1 MDSIL
6 RRHCGVSCASGRAPS
21 FRGYVHGHEQRN
33 DQGNGRDKEDA
44 RTPRQDYVRDAGGIM
59 LTLLSTLVSFLM
71 GGLPKILD
79 FFQDKQDKSHELKL
93 AQMQT
98 ERELQLAAAGYVA
111 QQQIE
116 AIRLDEIKT
125 ETSSAE
131 KVSLIDAQKAE
142 MSAIYAHD
150 MSLNEGTSQ
159 WMKDFRASVRPV
171 ITYGF
176 FFLLVGIDGVLA
188 YKGLTSGVEFNALA
202 DQLWDNETQALFASI
217 IAFHFGGRAFGK

>member
-1 MDSIL
+1 
-6 RRHCGVSCASGRAPS
+6 
-21 FRGYVHGHEQRN
+21 
-33 DQGNGRDKEDA
+33 
-44 RTPRQDYVRDAGGIM
+44 M
-59 LTLLSTLVSFLM
+59 LTIFSTLVSFLM
-71 GGLPKILD
+71 GGLPKIFD
-79 FFQDKQDKSHELKL
+79 FIQDRSDKKHEILL

-98 ERELQLAAAGYVA
+98 ERELQMAAAGYVA

-116 AIRLDEIKT
+116 AIKLDEIKT
-125 ETSSAE
+125 QTASDE
-131 KVSLIDAQKAE
+131 KQALIGAQQAE
-142 MSAIYAHD
+142 MQAIYAHD

-159 WMKDFRASVRPV
+159 WMKDLRASVRPV

-188 YKGLTSGVEFNALA
+188 YKGLSSGVDFIQLA

>member
-1 MDSIL
+1 
-6 RRHCGVSCASGRAPS
+6 
-21 FRGYVHGHEQRN
+21 
-33 DQGNGRDKEDA
+33 
-44 RTPRQDYVRDAGGIM
+44 M
-59 LTLLSTLVSFLM
+59 LTIFSTLVSFLM

-79 FFQDKQDKSHELKL
+79 LFQDKADKSHELKL

-116 AIRLDEIKT
+116 AIKLEEIKT
-125 ETSSAE
+125 QTQSEE

-142 MSAIYAHD
+142 MNAIYAHD

-159 WMKDFRASVRPV
+159 WMKDLRASVRPV

-176 FFLLVGIDGVLA
+176 FFLLVAIDATLA
-188 YKGLTSGVEFNALA
+188 YKGLTSGVEFTVLA
-202 DQLWDNETQALFASI
+202 DQLWDNETQALFAAI
-217 IAFHFGGRAFGK
+217 ISFHFGGRAFGK

>member
-1 MDSIL
+1 
-6 RRHCGVSCASGRAPS
+6 
-21 FRGYVHGHEQRN
+21 
-33 DQGNGRDKEDA
+33 
-44 RTPRQDYVRDAGGIM
+44 M
-59 LTLLSTLVSFLM
+59 LTIFSTLVSFLM

-79 FFQDKQDKSHELKL
+79 FFQDKADKGHELKL

-116 AIRLDEIKT
+116 AIKLDEIKT
-125 ETSSAE
+125 QTQSEE

-142 MSAIYAHD
+142 MNAIYAHD
-150 MSLNEGTSQ
+150 TSLNEGTSQ
-159 WMKDFRASVRPV
+159 WMKDLRASVRPV

-176 FFLLVGIDGVLA
+176 FFLLVAIDATLA
-188 YKGLTSGVEFNALA
+188 YKGITSGVEFTVLA